1 MSWTLL
7 TGDCNGDCP
16 SAPVHPQI
24 WLGCVWHCVSVS
36 LACVPS
42 SNEEQSADPPSPLS
56 AKRRVLSRSALQSH
70 QPVARPV
77 AMGLSRYETAGAFG
91 VGEGPGDVLS
101 SYSWCDVLELRL
113 SLSAKSKPVVSGS
126 GSTSASHTGLSL

>member
-1 MSWTLL
+1 MSQVF
-7 TGDCNGDCP
+7 G
-16 SAPVHPQI
+16 
-24 WLGCVWHCVSVS
+24 VSVP

-77 AMGLSRYETAGAFG
+77 AMGLSRYVAFG
-91 VGEGPGDVLS
+91 VGKGPGQVMYPFHVALGDVAGQLL
-101 SYSWCDVLELRL
+101 WV
-113 SLSAKSKPVVSGS
+113 
-126 GSTSASHTGLSL
+126 